1 MIRKLSSAVALML
14 VAGTVVARG
23 QDRVAPASATPLK
36 VQVVLSRYD
45 GDRKLASMP
54 YTLMVNASDGMTGMF
69 AASDQVWKWYFDANG
84 QLSAGSVPWGRV
96 TGAPAITAWVPD
108 FAANGNTVALRN
120 ANGYLHATY
129 LNQSSPNSENGPISQ
144 VFINNGGDGF
154 LRKVDLS
161 YFGNSLTVP
170 WRNIA
175 DRPGSLSQ
183 FNNDSGFV
191 SWNSAPTFSGLVYG
205 RGGGEGLGRITMTNV
220 AGQPSGGA
228 PGDIV
233 FVY

>member
-1 MIRKLSSAVALML
+1 
-14 VAGTVVARG
+14 
-23 QDRVAPASATPLK
+23 
-36 VQVVLSRYD
+36 
-45 GDRKLASMP
+45 
-54 YTLMVNASDGMTGMF
+54 MTGMF

-84 QLSAGSVPWGRV
+84 QLGAGTVPWSRV
-96 TGAPAITAWVPD
+96 TGVPAITSMTVD
-108 FAANGNTVALRN
+108 EGANGGTIPRRSTS
-120 ANGYLHATY
+120 GYLYSTY
-129 LNQSSPNSENGPISQ
+129 FNQSSPNSENGAISQ
-144 VFINNGGDGF
+144 VFICNGSDGF
-154 LRKVDLS
+154 LRKADLS
-161 YFGNSLTVP
+161 YFGNSITVP

-183 FNNDSGFV
+183 FNNDLGFV

>member
-1 MIRKLSSAVALML
+1 
-14 VAGTVVARG
+14 
-23 QDRVAPASATPLK
+23 
-36 VQVVLSRYD
+36 
-45 GDRKLASMP
+45 
-54 YTLMVNASDGMTGMF
+54 
-69 AASDQVWKWYFDANG
+69 
-84 QLSAGSVPWGRV
+84 
-96 TGAPAITAWVPD
+96 VPD
-108 FAANGNTVALRN
+108 YSANGNTVALRN
-120 ANGYLHATY
+120 PNGYLNATY

-191 SWNSAPTFSGLVYG
+191 SWNSAPTFAGLVYG